1 MNNNL
6 QNLKTI
12 IDKTKISHSNHTLK
26 YKLAGKRIQKK
37 KINKFTWN
45 RTSDRAIKEKLI
57 HSQLKNCER

>member
-12 IDKTKISHSNHTLK
+12 IDKTKISHINHTLK

-37 KINKFTWN
+37 K
-45 RTSDRAIKEKLI
+45 
-57 HSQLKNCER
+57 